1 MRSLPSLGMLKAW
14 LAIAC
19 WGISLPLLLMPSPA
33 PTAAMNFAGLL
44 FLLFL
49 GVAFLRLSK
58 QSYIIVAAL
67 FFIGGLVLPD
77 WPDWEQIKQAGSF
90 VLIFACL
97 MPTLTLVR
105 ATAMTMPSVSR
116 TQDKLAALP
125 PKYSASGLQLASQ
138 ILGGVMNIG
147 TFALVSAA
155 LPAEASEERRKL
167 AAEAALRGMNVAV
180 LWSPFFIAFAVAG
193 IYLPA
198 GFAPGAIS
206 LGVLLAI
213 LFFIISS
220 AIAAPSGARFAIWQ
234 SLQPLAPVA
243 SRLFFAAV
251 CVILLSFATGL
262 TALYAIIAT
271 MPLLCALQMVRRRE
285 TAKTILTN
293 FMALQK
299 NSGDDLVIISLSM
312 VIASLA
318 SQTDYLSAIL
328 TAIFGSAPDIQIMLF
343 ALPVIV
349 WIGAFIGVHPVI
361 SSAPLLAFFSPGVS
375 VYDAMFL
382 AQAHML
388 GWCTGTM
395 TSYASLSVVTVS
407 QQFRLRAGQLSFGV
421 NFMASGALAI
431 GGGIL
436 LGLLNHLFAAF
447 FI

>member
-1 MRSLPSLGMLKAW
+1 MRSLPSLGMLKVW

-19 WGISLPLLLMPSPA
+19 WAVSLPLLLMPSPA
-33 PTAAMNFAGLL
+33 PEAAMNFAGLL
-44 FLLFL
+44 FGVFL

-67 FFIGGLVLPD
+67 FVIGGLVLPD
-77 WPDWEQIKQAGSF
+77 WPDWEHIKQTGSF

-105 ATAMTMPSVSR
+105 ATAMTMPSVSH
-116 TQDKLAALP
+116 TQERLAALP

-138 ILGGVMNIG
+138 MLGGVMNIG

-155 LPAEASEERRKL
+155 LPAKAPEERRKL
-167 AAEAALRGMNVAV
+167 AAEAALRGMNAAV

-198 GFAPGAIS
+198 GFALGAIS

-243 SRLFFAAV
+243 SRLFFAV
-251 CVILLSFATGL
+251 FCVILLSFATGL

-271 MPLLCALQMVRRRE
+271 MPLLCGLQMARRRE
-285 TAKTILTN
+285 TAKTIMAN

-312 VIASLA
+312 LIASLA
-318 SQTDYLSAIL
+318 SQTDYMITIL
-328 TAIFGSAPDIQIMLF
+328 TGLFGSAPDMQIMLF

-349 WIGAFIGVHPVI
+349 WLGSVFGVHPVI
-361 SSAPLLAFFSPGVS
+361 SSAPLLAFFSVGVS
-375 VYDAMFL
+375 VYDSMFL

-421 NFMASGALAI
+421 NFLASGALAT
-431 GGGIL
+431 GGGIV
-436 LGLLNHLFAAF
+436 LGLLNRLLAGF

>member
-105 ATAMTMPSVSR
+105 VTAMTMPSVSR

-167 AAEAALRGMNVAV
+167 AAEAALRGMNAAV

-213 LFFIISS
+213 LFFIVSS

-243 SRLFFAAV
+243 SRLFFAVV

-328 TAIFGSAPDIQIMLF
+328 TAIFGSAPDMQI
-343 ALPVIV
+343 
-349 WIGAFIGVHPVI
+349 
-361 SSAPLLAFFSPGVS
+361 
-375 VYDAMFL
+375 
-382 AQAHML
+382 
-388 GWCTGTM
+388 
-395 TSYASLSVVTVS
+395 
-407 QQFRLRAGQLSFGV
+407 
-421 NFMASGALAI
+421 
-431 GGGIL
+431 
-436 LGLLNHLFAAF
+436 
-447 FI
+447 